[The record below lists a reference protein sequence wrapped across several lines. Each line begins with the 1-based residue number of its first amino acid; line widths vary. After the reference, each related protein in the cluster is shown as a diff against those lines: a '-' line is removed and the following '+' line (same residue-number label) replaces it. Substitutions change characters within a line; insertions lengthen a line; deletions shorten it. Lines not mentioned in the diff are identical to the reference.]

1 MTVFKYFIR
10 ISLKYKWSI
19 LAYVVIFFMLTIING
34 SNPAQGPASFTDIK
48 LNISIIDQSN
58 SSLSK
63 SLKGY
68 LVERNNIVYP
78 PKDEVDGKELI
89 FLEIADAIIVIPED
103 FEERVVNKEKAV
115 EVYRDERKIGSFQI
129 QHQINKFISFVNAT
143 YENGELDLNAVNLA
157 LKEKANVEIVG
168 TNNGNEKV
176 KEWFF
181 YYFNFTAYVIIAIYI
196 AVIGM
201 VMTDF
206 TEDSIESRRRVS
218 SKKNFKFNK
227 EIYLGQFVLSAIITS
242 IFILG
247 SIIFRGKYIGEVQF
261 SKYVINTIVFSF
273 TILSLTFLVNNI
285 TNNRF
290 AKNGISTVLSLGTS
304 FISGVMI
311 PHELLGEKVVTI
323 SKFFPTYY
331 FVRINRTDITSLLDV
346 KYEIL
351 MQLLFAMAFFL
362 MGLYFSKTKQRV

>member
-1 MTVFKYFIR
+1 M
-10 ISLKYKWSI
+10 
-19 LAYVVIFFMLTIING
+19 
-34 SNPAQGPASFTDIK
+34 
-48 LNISIIDQSN
+48 
-58 SSLSK
+58 
-63 SLKGY
+63 
-68 LVERNNIVYP
+68 
-78 PKDEVDGKELI
+78 
-89 FLEIADAIIVIPED
+89 EIADAIIVIPED

-115 EVYRDERKIGSFQI
+115 EVYRDERKIESFQI

-227 EIYLGQFVLSAIITS
+227 EIYLGNLYSSHNNFITRQYYLQGNILRSS
-242 IFILG
+242 IY
-247 SIIFRGKYIGEVQF
+247 KYN
-261 SKYVINTIVFSF
+261 NTIVFSF
-273 TILSLTFLVNNI
+273 TILSLTF
-285 TNNRF
+285 
-290 AKNGISTVLSLGTS
+290 
-304 FISGVMI
+304 
-311 PHELLGEKVVTI
+311 
-323 SKFFPTYY
+323 
-331 FVRINRTDITSLLDV
+331 
-346 KYEIL
+346 
-351 MQLLFAMAFFL
+351 
-362 MGLYFSKTKQRV
+362 